1 MPSQPTKRESATERR
16 AKNKAANPFMTT
28 SASQRRTQKRL
39 TEGKSPTASDGTL
52 PAHMSHEQVAYLL
65 EHPTRDV
72 PTEELQK
79 EYGFVLTDIRNM
91 FLVAGG
97 LILLEIILALIL
109 PK

>member
-1 MPSQPTKRESATERR
+1 MPSEPTKRQSATERR
-16 AKNKAANPFMTT
+16 AKKTSNPFMTT

-39 TEGKSPTASDGTL
+39 VEGKAPAATDGSL
-52 PAHMSHEQVAYLL
+52 PANISQEQVAYLL
-65 EHPTRDV
+65 EHPTREV

-97 LILLEIILALIL
+97 LILLEIILALVL
-109 PK
+109 PR